1 MIKNASGL
9 VLGVMAAMFMVG
21 CQHTGP
27 RFDPRATQASSAA
40 LQSVTL
46 TNQTPQSLLT
56 PPTNLFTLGP
66 GDRLEI
72 ELLDDPTSRALTSV
86 GPDGK
91 LYFHLLP
98 GIDVWG
104 LTLAETKSRIE
115 KELHNYIKDNLQV
128 SVVLRGVE
136 SRRVWLL
143 GRFAA
148 PGVYSMTNTMTVL
161 EAVSLAGGAANVA
174 TGRDLNTGYNPEDL
188 ADLKRSFVMRQGKV
202 LPINL
207 YRLLREGDL
216 SQNIYLQP
224 DDFIY
229 FAAATAREVYV
240 LGAVLAPKPV
250 VYHEN
255 LTVAGA
261 VAGALGTVKDAY
273 LSHVAVVR
281 GSLSDPQIAI
291 VDYKDIIHG
300 RAADVL
306 LQPGDIVYV
315 PFSPYRYL
323 EKYADVILQTFVS
336 SIAINEGSR
345 AVVRIPAGPA
355 GVFIPLGSSITV
367 NTPGSTAGSGVTPG
381 GLR

>member
-1 MIKNASGL
+1 MIRHSLAF
-9 VLGVMAAMFMVG
+9 VLGATAAMLMAG

-27 RFDPRATQASSAA
+27 QFNPHAKQQPPAA
-40 LQSVTL
+40 VLQSVTV
-46 TNQTPQSLLT
+46 TNPIPSTLLKA
-56 PPTNLFTLGP
+56 PTNFFTLGP

-72 ELLDDPTSRALTSV
+72 ELLDDPTSRALTAV

-98 GIDVWG
+98 GLDVWG
-104 LTLAETKSRIE
+104 LTLAETKSLLER
-115 KELHNYIKDNLQV
+115 ELHNYIKDNVQI

-136 SRRVWLL
+136 SKRVWLL

-161 EAVSLAGGAANVA
+161 EAVALAGGAANIA
-174 TGRDLNTGYNPEDL
+174 SGRDLNTGYNPDDL
-188 ADLKRSFVMRQGKV
+188 ADLRKSFVMRQGKV
-202 LPINL
+202 LPLNL
-207 YRLLREGDL
+207 YRLLRDGDL

-229 FAAATAREVYV
+229 FAPAAAREVYV
-240 LGAVLAPKPV
+240 LGAVQAAKPV
-250 VYHEN
+250 IYHEN

-261 VAGALGTVKDAY
+261 IAGALGTIKDAY

-291 VDYKDIIHG
+291 VDYKEIIQG
-300 RAADVL
+300 RAPDVI
-306 LQPGDIVYV
+306 LQAGDIVYV

-323 EKYADVILQTFVS
+323 AKYADVILQTFVS
-336 SIAINEGSR
+336 SVAINEGAR
-345 AVVRIPAGPA
+345 AVVRTPTGPA
-355 GVFIPLGSSITV
+355 GIFIPIGSGITV
-367 NTPGSTAGSGVTPG
+367 TTPG
-381 GLR
+381 GIR